1 MAKFGQQF
9 LQGLLQP
16 SYQKGMFTVGQQ
28 LGAIPA
34 QRRKLEQAQAMKQQL
49 AGIDTNT
56 PEGLTGLAKF
66 YQSQGDMENALKY
79 ATASRELA
87 QKAADKK
94 SLADLQTLVAKT
106 ADTLKLTDQAAAARS
121 MTDPDELAKMLK
133 DLRAVQVN
141 RLPMDQGTVKRRLAT
156 AGYSPAE
163 INNIETNKIT
173 RSELEA
179 LETFSKADLEAW
191 QDAGGNIKAYR
202 VTANGKV
209 VDPETNK
216 VVEPSSL
223 NLVRKAPN
231 AQEIID
237 KTSNKQKELLAE
249 AGVAEFVSM
258 NEKAK
263 NARRAIG
270 VIDRQTARVEGGMPT
285 GVAANIEVTIAQIG
299 QLLGRPYNPELISAQ
314 NYMQEAAELVKSE
327 IKAFGSGTSITD
339 ADREYTQNMVGG
351 DPRVQAEALL
361 KLLEIRRKG
370 MVQTI
375 EDYHEI
381 RSGYERQE
389 MGDSLSAFPKYEIPS
404 MVDPLA
410 DAPLTPGSTV
420 TVGGVNYVVD
430 Q

>member
-1 MAKFGQQF
+1 MARFRISQDAARPAYLEGLFTAAQQAGMAPQVRRQREE
-9 LQGLLQP
+9 LSQMDPSTVQGL
-16 SYQKGMFTVGQQ
+16 G
-28 LGAIPA
+28 
-34 QRRKLEQAQAMKQQL
+34 
-49 AGIDTNT
+49 
-56 PEGLTGLAKF
+56 GLAAY

-94 SLADLQTLVAKT
+94 SLTDLQTLVAKT

-191 QDAGGNIKAYR
+191 QDAAGNIKAYR

-209 VDPETNK
+209 VDPKTNK

-299 QLLGRPYNPELISAQ
+299 QLL
-314 NYMQEAAELVKSE
+314 
-327 IKAFGSGTSITD
+327 
-339 ADREYTQNMVGG
+339 
-351 DPRVQAEALL
+351 
-361 KLLEIRRKG
+361 
-370 MVQTI
+370 
-375 EDYHEI
+375 
-381 RSGYERQE
+381 
-389 MGDSLSAFPKYEIPS
+389 
-404 MVDPLA
+404 
-410 DAPLTPGSTV
+410 
-420 TVGGVNYVVD
+420 
-430 Q
+430 

>member
-56 PEGLTGLAKF
+56 PEGLAGLAKF

-191 QDAGGNIKAYR
+191 QDASGNIKAYR
-202 VTANGKV
+202 VTANGRV

-285 GVAANIEVTIAQIG
+285 GVAANIEVTIAQ
-299 QLLGRPYNPELISAQ
+299 
-314 NYMQEAAELVKSE
+314 
-327 IKAFGSGTSITD
+327 
-339 ADREYTQNMVGG
+339 
-351 DPRVQAEALL
+351 
-361 KLLEIRRKG
+361 
-370 MVQTI
+370 
-375 EDYHEI
+375 
-381 RSGYERQE
+381 
-389 MGDSLSAFPKYEIPS
+389 
-404 MVDPLA
+404 
-410 DAPLTPGSTV
+410 
-420 TVGGVNYVVD
+420 
-430 Q
+430 